1 MDQGLRN
8 FISSQKSLVLDTKIA
23 SSKKQKTTVPK
34 ASEAPDRSLD
44 PDPFKRF
51 AVKVVKDKLNKKEV
65 VEHFQKFIEEAE
77 ARL

>member
-8 FISSQKSLVLDTKIA
+8 FISSQKSLVLDTKIPG
-23 SSKKQKTTVPK
+23 SKKQKSAVPK
-34 ASEAPDRSLD
+34 ASEAPDRHLD

-51 AVKVVKDKLNKKEV
+51 AIKVVKDKLNKKEV

-77 ARL
+77 AKL

>member
-8 FISSQKSLVLDTKIA
+8 FMNSQKSLVLDTKIA
-23 SSKKQKTTVPK
+23 SSKKQKSAVPK

-51 AVKVVKDKLNKKEV
+51 AIKVVKDKLNKKEI
-65 VEHFQKFIEEAE
+65 VEHFEKFIQEAE
-77 ARL
+77 AKL

>member
-8 FISSQKSLVLDTKIA
+8 FISSQKSLVLDTKIPG
-23 SSKKQKTTVPK
+23 SKKQKSSPPK
-34 ASEAPDRSLD
+34 ASEAPDRNLE

-51 AVKVVKDKLNKKEV
+51 ANKVIKDKLNKKEV

-77 ARL
+77 AKL

>member
-8 FISSQKSLVLDTKIA
+8 FMTSQKSLVLDTKIPG
-23 SSKKQKTTVPK
+23 SKKQKSAVPK

-51 AVKVVKDKLNKKEV
+51 AIKVVKDKLNKKEV
-65 VEHFQKFIEEAE
+65 VEHFEKFIQEAE
-77 ARL
+77 AKL

>member
-8 FISSQKSLVLDTKIA
+8 FINSQRSLILDTKIPG
-23 SSKKQKTTVPK
+23 SKKQKSAAPK
-34 ASEAPDRSLD
+34 ASEAPDRNLD

-51 AVKVVKDKLNKKEV
+51 AIKVVKDKLNKKEV

-77 ARL
+77 AKL